1 MRRTSFEDMN
11 CSVARTLEVVGEWW
25 SLLIVRDALL
35 GVRRFDDFQARLGI
49 SRNVL
54 TQRLQTLVEQG
65 VLERVP
71 YQEHPPRHEY
81 RLTDKGKALWQVV
94 NAMREWGDRWE
105 PRPEGAPTLMIHRG
119 CGEVTHVVPTCAHC
133 GAAIDRSDLKV
144 LPGPGNDG
152 SLLPV
157 PDHRTPAPA

>member
-1 MRRTSFEDMN
+1 
-11 CSVARTLEVVGEWW
+11 
-25 SLLIVRDALL
+25 
-35 GVRRFDDFQARLGI
+35 VRRFDDFQSRLGI

-65 VLERVP
+65 VMERVP
-71 YQEHPPRHEY
+71 YQDHPPRHEY

-94 NAMREWGDRWE
+94 NAMREWGDRFE
-105 PRPEGAPTLMIHRG
+105 PLPAGAPSLLIHRT

-133 GAAIDRSDLKV
+133 GEVMGRGDLRV
-144 LPGPGNDG
+144 EPGPGDDG

-157 PDHRTPAPA
+157 PDHRTPAQAAAPAQV